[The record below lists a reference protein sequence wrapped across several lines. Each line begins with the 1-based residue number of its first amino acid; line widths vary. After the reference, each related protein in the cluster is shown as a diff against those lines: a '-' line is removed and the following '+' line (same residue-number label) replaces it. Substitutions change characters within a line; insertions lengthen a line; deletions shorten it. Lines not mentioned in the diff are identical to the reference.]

1 MARYRLSSFGMAKYV
16 HKQESCH
23 IAMSEKHVLRMYLQ
37 AITFLICF
45 TLFCLIITVSPAY
58 AGELFNPRNC
68 EFSVEFPA
76 KPKVQEILVPALG
89 KIQSAELRVGAKGST
104 SGYVF
109 TAEGYPVS
117 RSDILKQHEDIKTYF
132 YSSLQEYASANG
144 IQSAEFKY
152 FKDKNGEGMFMR
164 GYKNISGQRVIYS
177 TMSILGDSSILSL
190 RVGAP
195 AQDFPPPG
203 FSPFFQSV
211 RRK

>member
-1 MARYRLSSFGMAKYV
+1 MA
-16 HKQESCH
+16 
-23 IAMSEKHVLRMYLQ
+23 
-37 AITFLICF
+37 
-45 TLFCLIITVSPAY
+45 VSPAY
-58 AGELFNPRNC
+58 AGALFSPRNC

-89 KIQSAELRVGAKGST
+89 KVQSAELRVGFKDSN
-104 SGYVF
+104 SGYVL

-117 RSDILKQHEDIKTYF
+117 RSDILKQHEDIKSYF
-132 YSSLQEYASANG
+132 FRSLQEYANANG

-152 FKDKNGEGMFMR
+152 FKDKIGEGKYMR

-177 TMSILGDSSILSL
+177 TMSVLGDSSILSL

-203 FSPFFQSV
+203 FSAFIQSV